1 MPVVNA
7 SPELADEVRKR
18 SEPLVQDWIGK
29 ANAKGVDG
37 AAALAEFRDEL
48 KKTAA

>member
-1 MPVVNA
+1 
-7 SPELADEVRKR
+7 VRKR
-18 SEPLVQDWIGK
+18 SEPLIQDWIGK

-48 KKTAA
+48 KKAAAG